1 MKYVYTFFLPLTFL
15 FVATLSTVTSLRAE
29 DWPQWQGPNRTNI
42 SNEKGLLQQWPEGGP
57 KQVWVSRVAGLGYS
71 GMAVVGKTVYT
82 MGARADGEFLIAL
95 DATTGKEKWSQ
106 QIGAFLMNRWG
117 DGPRGTP
124 TVDRDRVYALSGQG
138 VLICAN
144 ASDGAIRWQSDAKS
158 LGGRKPGWGYCES
171 VLVDDEKVVWTPG
184 GKQGAVVAMN
194 KMTGDTIW
202 QSKGFTD
209 GAQYSSIIT
218 AEIGGRRQYV
228 QLVMKQLVGL
238 DAKTGEQLWQT
249 DWPGRT
255 AVIPT
260 PIYHDGRVYVSSG
273 YGVGCKQVAINNENE
288 VEEVFVNRVMKN
300 HHGGVVRLGDYLYGY
315 SDGPGWACQ
324 RWDDGEQVWAEKRAL
339 GKGSLTFADGRL
351 YLLDERKG
359 NVVLLDPN
367 PDGWS
372 EKGRF
377 TLSPQTELRKPSGRI
392 WTHPTVANGRLYLRD
407 QELIMSYDI
416 SAK

>member
-1 MKYVYTFFLPLTFL
+1 
-15 FVATLSTVTSLRAE
+15 
-29 DWPQWQGPNRTNI
+29 
-42 SNEKGLLQQWPEGGP
+42 
-57 KQVWVSRVAGLGYS
+57 
-71 GMAVVGKTVYT
+71 
-82 MGARADGEFLIAL
+82 
-95 DATTGKEKWSQ
+95 
-106 QIGAFLMNRWG
+106 
-117 DGPRGTP
+117 
-124 TVDRDRVYALSGQG
+124 
-138 VLICAN
+138 
-144 ASDGAIRWQSDAKS
+144 
-158 LGGRKPGWGYCES
+158 
-171 VLVDDEKVVWTPG
+171 
-184 GKQGAVVAMN
+184 MN